1 MNDYKVKDIN
11 LAEFGRQEILL
22 AEDEMP
28 ALMELRKQYKDQKP
42 LEGARIMGCIHMTI
56 QTAVLVET
64 LVDLGA
70 EVRWSSCNIFSTQ
83 DHAAAALADKGIPV
97 FAWKGETEEE
107 YEWCLDQTICKDGK
121 PWNANMILDDG
132 GDLTLKVHNEYPEML
147 NDIHGISEETT
158 TGVHRLKEMLK
169 KGELKV
175 PAINVNDSITKSKND
190 NKYGCRH
197 GIDDAIKRGTDMLL
211 SGKKALVIGYGDV
224 GKGTADALNNQKM
237 IVDVTEVDPICA
249 MQACFDGFNLV
260 SAYKNGDIDES
271 GANLDQDLLKKYDL
285 VVTTTGNVNVL
296 DKYMLDALKST
307 CVVCNIGHF
316 DNEIDVAYLKKFEW
330 YEIKPGVH
338 KVIRGEN
345 DYLILLA
352 QGRLVNLALAT
363 GHPSRIMDG
372 SFCNQVLA
380 QIHLFQEKFAS
391 KPQQDKEVYVKVLP
405 KKLDEEVAALMV
417 RGFGGTLTKLTQ
429 QQAEYIG
436 VQKEGPFKE
445 DSYTY

>member
-1 MNDYKVKDIN
+1 M
-11 LAEFGRQEILL
+11 
-22 AEDEMP
+22 
-28 ALMELRKQYKDQKP
+28 
-42 LEGARIMGCIHMTI
+42 
-56 QTAVLVET
+56 
-64 LVDLGA
+64 
-70 EVRWSSCNIFSTQ
+70 
-83 DHAAAALADKGIPV
+83 
-97 FAWKGETEEE
+97 
-107 YEWCLDQTICKDGK
+107 
-121 PWNANMILDDG
+121 
-132 GDLTLKVHNEYPEML
+132 
-147 NDIHGISEETT
+147 
-158 TGVHRLKEMLK
+158 
-169 KGELKV
+169 
-175 PAINVNDSITKSKND
+175 
-190 NKYGCRH
+190 
-197 GIDDAIKRGTDMLL
+197 
-211 SGKKALVIGYGDV
+211 
-224 GKGTADALNNQKM
+224 
-237 IVDVTEVDPICA
+237 
-249 MQACFDGFNLV
+249 
-260 SAYKNGDIDES
+260 
-271 GANLDQDLLKKYDL
+271 DQDLLKKYDL

-307 CVVCNIGHF
+307 CVVFCNIGHF